1 MRLLEVLFRKEV
13 FMEVK
18 KTEKYNLLWEYM
30 LGITKENICVAFS
43 GGVDSALLLKM
54 ACDAGEENNT
64 SVFAITANTMLHPKG
79 DIEIAENLANDM
91 GAVFKTVKVDELR
104 DAGIE
109 NNPPNRCYLCK
120 REIFRKIKEKC
131 REYGVK
137 TIIEGT
143 NSDDLN
149 EYRPGIKA
157 LKELEIV
164 SPLAELGICK
174 KEVREMA
181 GLLGISVAN
190 RPSTPCLAT
199 RLPYNSTINYELLE
213 RINDGENF
221 IRNLGFYNVR
231 LRIHDCIARIEVDYE
246 DIEKLVSYKEQ
257 VTEYLKKLGYKYVTV
272 DLNGFMSGSME

>member
-1 MRLLEVLFRKEV
+1 M
-13 FMEVK
+13 
-18 KTEKYNLLWEYM
+18 
-30 LGITKENICVAFS
+30 
-43 GGVDSALLLKM
+43 
-54 ACDAGEENNT
+54 
-64 SVFAITANTMLHPKG
+64 
-79 DIEIAENLANDM
+79 
-91 GAVFKTVKVDELR
+91 
-104 DAGIE
+104 
-109 NNPPNRCYLCK
+109 
-120 REIFRKIKEKC
+120 
-131 REYGVK
+131 
-137 TIIEGT
+137 
-143 NSDDLN
+143 
-149 EYRPGIKA
+149 
-157 LKELEIV
+157 EIV

-272 DLNGFMSGSME
+272 DLNGFMSGRME